1 MMMKMVTAVIP
12 LFWQILAAESLT
24 EEELELS
31 LVCPCYFNTDE
42 WFDHRVKRHDS
53 FFLDSFDLCFF
64 KKKKPNRNL
73 FVILYVTQLA
83 HTKSHLMLKMTR
95 WYKYLQYLPDFTNKK
110 QKLRADMGHAWNHRA
125 DSNGKDARP
134 SPFSVSSHELSST
147 PPHLNCG
154 KFTSALLSLAS
165 CNF

>member
-53 FFLDSFDLCFF
+53 FFLDSFDLCFL
-64 KKKKPNRNL
+64 KKKKNQTEICLLYCMWPNWHIQSLIWCSKWPGDINIYSI
-73 FVILYVTQLA
+73 FQILPI
-83 HTKSHLMLKMTR
+83 KSRSSEQIWGMLETTEQIQMAKMQDR
-95 WYKYLQYLPDFTNKK
+95 ARFPSLPMSFPV
-110 QKLRADMGHAWNHRA
+110 HH
-125 DSNGKDARP
+125 P
-134 SPFSVSSHELSST
+134 I
-147 PPHLNCG
+147 
-154 KFTSALLSLAS
+154 
-165 CNF
+165 

>member
-1 MMMKMVTAVIP
+1 MMKMVTAINP
-12 LFWQILAAESLT
+12 LFWQILAAESMT

-31 LVCPCYFNTDE
+31 LVCLCYFNTDE
-42 WFDHRVKRHDS
+42 WKDHRVKRHDS

-64 KKKKPNRNL
+64 KKKKQKHRDL
-73 FVILYVTQLA
+73 FVILYATQLA
-83 HTKSHLMLKMTR
+83 HTKSHLRLKMTW

-110 QKLRADMGHAWNHRA
+110 QMLKVDMGHAWNHRA
-125 DSNGKDARP
+125 DFKWQRCKTEP
-134 SPFSVSSHELSST
+134 IFCPFPELSSA